1 MYQTKPH
8 TFITGTTMFKPQS
21 LHMYAI
27 SLLLLVMTPLVTI
40 AQPIVDDE
48 GQEIS
53 FAKPFSKIISLYPA
67 HTENLASL
75 GCDTELIGIGESDNY
90 PEKFTSKPRF
100 SYRDNTEKF
109 LAAEP
114 DLLLIRPMISR
125 SQPELIEK
133 LRAIGITIVS
143 LQPTSIDQMF
153 SYWQKLG
160 DLCGRNDQAQKMA
173 KKFSDDLTRQEA
185 LLPQNEKD
193 RPGVYFES
201 IHSKMKTFDP
211 DAITMFA
218 LKIGGGNNIAVDAS
232 GRNDSNIAPYGKEK
246 LLSKAEEID
255 VFLSQVGRMN
265 RVSLTDIYSEPGFQL
280 IKAIRTKSVCLIEED
295 IVSRPTMRLID
306 GIRQIH
312 SCLYPNSPSATS
324 MTTGNKPKPTIHI
337 TRQ

>member
-1 MYQTKPH
+1 MLR
-8 TFITGTTMFKPQS
+8 PQP
-21 LHMYAI
+21 LLILAI
-27 SLLLLVMTPLVTI
+27 LFFLSVMTPVWSA
-40 AQPIVDDE
+40 AQTLVDDE
-48 GQEIS
+48 GREIS
-53 FAKPFSKIISLYPA
+53 FTQPFSRIISLYPA

-75 GCDTELIGIGESDNY
+75 GCNIELIGIGESDNY
-90 PEKFTSKPRF
+90 PENFASKPRF

-109 LAAEP
+109 LAAAP

-133 LRAIGITIVS
+133 LQATGITIVS
-143 LQPTSIDQMF
+143 LQPTNIDQMF
-153 SYWQKLG
+153 SYWEKLG
-160 DLCGRNDQAQKMA
+160 ELCGRTDQAQEMLKEFRA
-173 KKFSDDLTRQEA
+173 ELTSQEA
-185 LLPQNEKD
+185 LLPPDEKD
-193 RPGVYFES
+193 RPNVYFES
-201 IHSKMKTFDP
+201 IHNKMKTFDP

-218 LKIGGGNNIAVDAS
+218 LKVAGGNNIAVDTS

-246 LLSKAEEID
+246 LLSKAEKID

-265 RVSLTDIYSEPGFQL
+265 RVSLPDIYNEPGFQL

-312 SCLYPNSPSATS
+312 SCLYPGESAATT
-324 MTTGNKPKPTIHI
+324 MTTGSRSKTPIQI

>member
-1 MYQTKPH
+1 MKLMLPLTSTTDIPMSKPRLPH
-8 TFITGTTMFKPQS
+8 I
-21 LHMYAI
+21 LVI
-27 SLLLLVMTPLVTI
+27 SLLLSAMTTFTLSARPLI
-40 AQPIVDDE
+40 DDE

-53 FAKPFSKIISLYPA
+53 FTRPFSRIISLYPA

-75 GCDTELIGIGESDNY
+75 GCDDALIGIGESDNY
-90 PEKFTSKPRF
+90 PEDFSSRPRF

-109 LAAEP
+109 LAAAP

-133 LRAIGITIVS
+133 LRATGITVVS
-143 LQPTSIDQMF
+143 LQPTSIDQMYA
-153 SYWQKLG
+153 YWQQLG
-160 DLCGRNDQAQKMA
+160 DLCGRTDQAEKMV
-173 KKFSDDLTRQEA
+173 KTFKEEMTRQET
-185 LLPQNEKD
+185 LLPPDEND

-218 LKIGGGNNIAVDAS
+218 LKVGGGKNIAVDAS
-232 GRNDSNIAPYGKEK
+232 GRNDSNIAPYGKER
-246 LLSKAEEID
+246 LLARAGEID

-265 RVSLTDIYSEPGFQL
+265 RVTLADIYDEPGFQL
-280 IKAIRTKSVCLIEED
+280 IKAIQTRSVCLIEED

-312 SCLYPNSPSATS
+312 SCLYSRKPSATS
-324 MTTGNKPKPTIHI
+324 TAPGNMPQPTIQL